1 MRLTLCGYG
10 CVAFLF
16 NLLDELVPIFA
27 SAAERDGGLGWDP
40 SQLAPPLAVGGMAL
54 ILWSQL
60 GYFRLQKKVGTLRA
74 ARCGLAGMAPFCL
87 LLAAP
92 SLLPAGLPRAA
103 SLSLLL
109 VLRSC
114 FANNAFTSSMVLV
127 NEAAPRES
135 IGLVNG
141 AGQTLAS
148 FVRAVGP
155 ALGGGLWGFA
165 ATSLRPPLGQFL
177 PFFLVRLGL
186 VASSLV
192 YTRVL
197 PPPGEQLAEEEEER
211 AAYRLVSSAAE
222 AAAEA
227 VVELGGGNGGGVSA
241 AGLDKKK
248 KFVLFEDDDDE
259 DSAADGTVKLV
270 VVASPPYSSEG

>member
-1 MRLTLCGYG
+1 M
-10 CVAFLF
+10 AFLF

-27 SAAERDGGLGWDP
+27 SAAERDGGLGWAP
-40 SQLAPPLAVGGMAL
+40 SELAPPLAVGGLAL

-60 GYFRLQKKVGTLRA
+60 GYFPLQRRVGTLRA
-74 ARCGLAGMAPFCL
+74 AQCGLAGMSPFCV

-103 SLSLLL
+103 SLSSLL

-127 NEAAPRES
+127 NEAAPKGS

-148 FVRAVGP
+148 AVRALGP

-165 ATSLRPPLGQFL
+165 SGSLRPPLGQFL
-177 PFFLVRLGL
+177 PFFLVSVGL
-186 VASSLV
+186 LASSLV
-192 YTRVL
+192 YTKVL
-197 PPPGEQLAEEEEER
+197 PPPGELAALAAEEEDEEER
-211 AAYRLVSSAAE
+211 QRESYRLVASAAE
-222 AAAEA
+222 AAEEA
-227 VVELGGGNGGGVSA
+227 VVVKTNKATQATADSNRL
-241 AGLDKKK
+241 L
-248 KFVLFEDDDDE
+248 LFDDDVE
-259 DSAADGTVKLV
+259 DSAADGAVKVVV
-270 VVASPPYSSEG
+270 VVAPPSSELVE

>member
-1 MRLTLCGYG
+1 M
-10 CVAFLF
+10 
-16 NLLDELVPIFA
+16 
-27 SAAERDGGLGWDP
+27 GGL
-40 SQLAPPLAVGGMAL
+40 AL

-60 GYFRLQKKVGTLRA
+60 GYFRLQKRVGTLRA

-92 SLLPAGLPRAA
+92 SLLPAGLARSAA
-103 SLSLLL
+103 LSLLL
-109 VLRSC
+109 VLRSV

-148 FVRAVGP
+148 FVRALGP

-165 ATSLRPPLGQFL
+165 STSLRPPLGQFL
-177 PFFLVRLGL
+177 PFFHVSLGL

-192 YTRVL
+192 YTKVL
-197 PPPGEQLAEEEEER
+197 PPPGELAAAREKEAEEER
-211 AAYRLVSSAAE
+211 AAYQLVSSAAS
-222 AAAEA
+222 AAEEA
-227 VVELGGGNGGGVSA
+227 TGKGSGEERAFSSSSSPPP
-241 AGLDKKK
+241 
-248 KFVLFEDDDDE
+248 VLSGEDDDGDA
-259 DSAADGTVKLV
+259 AADGTVKVV
-270 VVASPPYSSEG
+270 VVAPPPSISSS